1 MTDGSGRLLDS
12 LKDKVHDAEFAF
24 YKLEKAAWKRETL
37 RAGCQKRGEQAF
49 RVFNNRESLAAQ
61 KRANGPGWV
70 PDAYLPSNASRAR
83 RREKKFVT
91 ACVSGSSCLQHE
103 DPDTEAL
110 AQGFAELERLLSQDG
125 GLSEARRLEAYE
137 IVRADERAAA
147 KKGPSERFLPSWQSD
162 LIGDDDNEK

>member
-91 ACVSGSSCLQHE
+91 ACLQHE

-110 AQGFAELERLLSQDG
+110 AQGFAELERLLTQDG
-125 GLSEARRLEAYE
+125 GLSEARRKEAYE
-137 IVRADERAAA
+137 IVRAEEVAAA

-162 LIGDDDNEK
+162 LIGDDNEK